1 MTKQILVHVR
11 AMLILMASRWLSYS
25 FRQNAAAGMSY
36 NNTRTNHQRL
46 SSQRKVALQRRCCS
60 TKCLNCNTCQ
70 EKLKLY
76 LAVIVAVLIIE
87 FSFIYINCI
96 SGGHY
101 ATILLIYYPFKT
113 DITTKLIAV

>member
-1 MTKQILVHVR
+1 MTIQILVHVR

-46 SSQRKVALQRRCCS
+46 SSQRKVALQRRCCG

-87 FSFIYINCI
+87 YSFIYINCI